1 MGQNVF
7 FQRLPLANK
16 STKNFLLSEI
26 DPQACSNE

>member
-7 FQRLPLANK
+7 PQILPPANK
-16 STKNFLLSEI
+16 ITKNFLLSEI